1 MIKEKN
7 LDYFGN
13 SLQMLFQNNMISNQD
28 NIYSTFNQQIELFKV
43 TKKQNDFIIRN
54 NKSFYQKF
62 KNLLLKNI
70 ELKNKLNEV
79 TAEKK
84 RLYDIIIKMEQ
95 KIKKSKN
102 INNTIIN
109 NNISNIIN
117 PYNKRKRIRRKKT
130 ELLYIY
136 NCDYPDCDKSYPSKS
151 SLNMHIKLKHKKKK
165 IIFLNDGITK

>member
-28 NIYSTFNQQIELFKV
+28 NINSTFNQQIELFKI

-102 INNTIIN
+102 IDNKIIKSKSQNIN

-117 PYNKRKRIRRKKT
+117 PYNKRKRIRRKKQNYQIYIIVIILIVIKVI
-130 ELLYIY
+130 LL
-136 NCDYPDCDKSYPSKS
+136 N
-151 SLNMHIKLKHKKKK
+151 LL
-165 IIFLNDGITK
+165 

>member
-28 NIYSTFNQQIELFKV
+28 NINSTFNQQIELFKI

-95 KIKKSKN
+95 KIKKSK
-102 INNTIIN
+102 
-109 NNISNIIN
+109 
-117 PYNKRKRIRRKKT
+117 
-130 ELLYIY
+130 
-136 NCDYPDCDKSYPSKS
+136 
-151 SLNMHIKLKHKKKK
+151 KHR
-165 IIFLNDGITK
+165 

>member
-28 NIYSTFNQQIELFKV
+28 NINSTFNQQIELFKI

-102 INNTIIN
+102 IDNTIIN

-130 ELLYIY
+130 ELLNIY

-151 SLNMHIKLKHKKKK
+151 SLNMHIKLKHKKK
-165 IIFLNDGITK
+165 